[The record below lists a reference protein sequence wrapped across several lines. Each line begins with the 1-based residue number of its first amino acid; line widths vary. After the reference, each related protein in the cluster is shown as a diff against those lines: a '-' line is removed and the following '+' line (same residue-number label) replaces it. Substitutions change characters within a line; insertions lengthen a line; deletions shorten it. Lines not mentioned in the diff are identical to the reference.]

1 MARKEEETDS
11 VSVKDCLNFAKV
23 NRAKANLALSE
34 FAQNGPT
41 GLAGIPALHFAMA
54 ESKSVP
60 AFATES
66 ASVKVSLL
74 ILKFATLNVVLIGQ
88 NGAITELARL
98 PVELESAFGTDPAMV
113 LVPAAGMT
121 LKLATA
127 ATVNALTG
135 PNGQLGR
142 IAQSRAEKV

>member
-34 FAQNGPT
+34 SAQNGPT
-41 GLAGIPALHFAMA
+41 GLAGIPALHNAMA
-54 ESKSVP
+54 ESKNVA

-66 ASVKVSLL
+66 ANAKVSRLT
-74 ILKFATLNVVLIGQ
+74 LKFATLNVVLIGL

-98 PVELESAFGTDPAMV
+98 PVESESGFGNDPATV
-113 LVPAAGMT
+113 LEPAAGMT
-121 LKLATA
+121 LKSATA

-142 IAQSRAEKV
+142 IAQSPAEKV